1 MRTVNDIQLSQ
12 KDRQSIL
19 EADRALKSDFPVSRI
34 ILFGSKARGMS
45 EPDSD
50 IDLLILTD
58 CQINGELRRAK
69 CNRFQQNQRYINGKL
84 RRAISDR
91 LADINLRNDVFM
103 TSVVI
108 SEQEWANGLIRY
120 SLFHSEIEKGGC
132 EV

>member
-12 KDRQSIL
+12 KDKQSIL
-19 EADRALKSDFPVSRI
+19 EAGRTLKSDFPVSRI
-34 ILFGSKARGMS
+34 ILYGSKARGTS

-58 CQINGELRRAK
+58 CQ
-69 CNRFQQNQRYINGKL
+69 INGKL

-132 EV
+132 EVNSPEDMSS

>member
-19 EADRALKSDFPVSRI
+19 EADRALKSDFPISRI
-34 ILFGSKARGMS
+34 ILFGSKALGMS

-58 CQINGELRRAK
+58 CQINGELRRA
-69 CNRFQQNQRYINGKL
+69 
-84 RRAISDR
+84 ISDR

-103 TSVVI
+103 TSVVV

-132 EV
+132 EVNSPEDMSS

>member
-12 KDRQSIL
+12 KDKQSIL
-19 EADRALKSDFPVSRI
+19 EAGRTLKTDFPVSRI
-34 ILFGSKARGMS
+34 ILYGSKARGTS

-58 CQINGELRRAK
+58 CQ
-69 CNRFQQNQRYINGKL
+69 INGKL